1 MSNITPPGEDVLAQ
15 LGIDPTTIKSIK
27 PHWKR
32 THYRAISNWL
42 TQYQPPSNA
51 SNLDKIKGYI
61 EAFYHLCELEDWEKC
76 WTIIYSRLNLIN
88 QEELH
93 NQLGIW
99 GYAQEQIKLYEKL
112 IGKVNLEQEGICFTG
127 LGNAHKDL
135 GRYEQAIDYYFK
147 AIDNFKTIVSP
158 QNWAKFVLTWLKK
171 KQGFLSF
178 SSFLAFQRI

>member
-1 MSNITPPGEDVLAQ
+1 MKMSNITPPGEDVLAQ

-99 GYAQEQIKLYEKL
+99 GYAQEQIKLYEK
-112 IGKVNLEQEGICFTG
+112 
-127 LGNAHKDL
+127 
-135 GRYEQAIDYYFK
+135 
-147 AIDNFKTIVSP
+147 
-158 QNWAKFVLTWLKK
+158 
-171 KQGFLSF
+171 
-178 SSFLAFQRI
+178 